1 MRVGVFGGLGFLG
14 ANLVEALEGHEV
26 YVYHRPGAHS
36 AKADLARAVARH
48 AALVE
53 YRDPAEALRSTRPDA
68 VVNLVGE
75 FFGDRETLWGANV
88 EFVRSLCAAIR
99 EAGIGYLLHV
109 SAATVVGPTSHHI
122 VEEESHLQGVAP
134 ATPFDESKAE
144 GERIVASCGVDW
156 AIARPVLMY
165 GPYND
170 HPEWVALVRMVRRG
184 VVPVVGARLS
194 AVEAREAAA
203 VIARALGRVRND
215 YFFVTECSDY
225 GLADFVD
232 AVAGALGRRPVKV
245 TVPLWAARML
255 APRPLRGHLK
265 FLNKR
270 FSCEK
275 MARLTGYVP
284 RRRLDE
290 GVGEMVRWILRRW
303 RG

>member
-1 MRVGVFGGLGFLG
+1 MG
-14 ANLVEALEGHEV
+14 ANLVGALERHEI
-26 YVYHRPGAHS
+26 YVYHRPGAAS
-36 AKADLARAVARH
+36 AKADLASEVARRAV
-48 AALVE
+48 LVE

-68 VVNLVGE
+68 VINLVGE
-75 FFGDRETLWGANV
+75 FFGDRETLWSANV

-99 EAGIGYLLHV
+99 ETGVGYLLHV

-122 VEEESHLQGVAP
+122 VEEERHLQGVAP

-170 HPEWVALVRMVRRG
+170 HPEWVALIRMVRRG
-184 VVPVVGARLS
+184 VVPVVSARLS
-194 AVEAREAAA
+194 AVEAREAAE

-215 YFFVTECSDY
+215 YFFVTECDDY

-232 AVAGALGRRPVKV
+232 AVSRALGRRPVKLP
-245 TVPLWAARML
+245 VPLWAARVL
-255 APRPLRGHLK
+255 APRPLRGHLR
-265 FLNKR
+265 FLNRR
-270 FSCEK
+270 FSCGK
-275 MARLTGYVP
+275 MVRLTGYMP

-290 GVGEMVRWILRRW
+290 GVADMVRWILRHTT
-303 RG
+303 